1 MDKRM
6 IYLISLISELSKR
19 INVPKIY
26 STKFINSG
34 NKYLSPTEKI
44 RIEDLTDYFV
54 VAGIVGRDEI
64 LPIVDKDG
72 FAITEFEPDII
83 GVQALYSPS
92 DIIQLQA
99 GVPMITSTG
108 NEIPTIKQME
118 NKYARIISAAISNKF
133 ERMCSEVYLKGT
145 YVDKNGK
152 KLNVGVTEDKPLTF
166 NNKTVYSD
174 EILKLI
180 LNFHTK
186 HGIFPTVEV
195 GETMFTALKNE
206 ANNTRQNING
216 VKFVFGEN
224 PYLEL
229 GDKKIE
235 LLTNGKDATGT
246 VIETKDL
253 IILSDPKNL
262 AVGYGCLMY
271 GDVKSNESKLVRAE
285 IIAGDTRVEETS
297 GSKGLWGKSAPMPIL
312 LSTTRYERYK
322 VTIS

>member
-83 GVQALYSPS
+83 GAQALYSPS
-92 DIIQLQA
+92 DVIQLQA

-118 NKYARIISAAISNKF
+118 NKYARIISAAIDNKF

-152 KLNVGVTEDKPLTF
+152 KLNVGVIEDKPLSF

-195 GETMFTALKNE
+195 GETIFTALKNE

-229 GDKKIE
+229 GQKKIE

>member
-6 IYLISLISELSKR
+6 IYLISLIAELSKK
-19 INVPKIY
+19 IDIPKTY
-26 STKFINSG
+26 STKFLNSG
-34 NKYLSPTEKI
+34 NKYLSPTEII

-54 VAGIVGRDEI
+54 TAGIVGRSEI
-64 LPIVDKDG
+64 LPIIDKDG
-72 FAITEFEPDII
+72 FRITEFEPDII
-83 GVQALYSPS
+83 GAQALYSAS

-108 NEIPTIKQME
+108 AEIPTIKQME
-118 NKYARIISAAISNKF
+118 NKYSRILASAVGNKF
-133 ERMCSEVYLKGT
+133 ERMCAEVYLKGT
-145 YVDKNGK
+145 YLDKNGK
-152 KLNVGVTEDKPLTF
+152 KLNVGVIDDKTLQF
-166 NNKTVYSD
+166 NSKTIYSD
-174 EILKLI
+174 EILKLL

-186 HGIFPTVEV
+186 YGIFPQIEV
-195 GETMFTALKNE
+195 GETIFTALKNE

-216 VKFVFGEN
+216 VKFVFGEK

-229 GDKKIE
+229 GQKKID
-235 LLTNGKDATGT
+235 LLTNAKDSTGA

-271 GDVKSNESKLVRAE
+271 GEIKSNESKLVRAE
-285 IIAGDTRVEETS
+285 IIAGDTRVDETT
-297 GSKGLWGKSAPMPIL
+297 GSKGLWAKSAPMPIL
-312 LSTTRYERYK
+312 LSTDRFERYK